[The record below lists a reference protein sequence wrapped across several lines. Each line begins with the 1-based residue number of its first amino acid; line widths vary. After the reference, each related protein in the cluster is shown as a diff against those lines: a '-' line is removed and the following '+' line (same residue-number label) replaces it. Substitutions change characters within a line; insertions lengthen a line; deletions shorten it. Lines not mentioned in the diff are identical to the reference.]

1 MADYKDILSGTF
13 GKVVGR
19 VKEAADS
26 TGVLDVYARGT
37 DRAKAL
43 GTLAKLSLELN
54 GDYDE
59 LKRVYAEIG
68 RLYFEQA
75 REKPEGI
82 FVPLF
87 EQANRLS
94 GAIRE
99 RRQEIDA
106 LKAQHLDPAQSTAD
120 QGFADFDAVVSQAE
134 HEAAEK

>member
-1 MADYKDILSGTF
+1 MADDKEMLKNF
-13 GKVVGR
+13 AGK

-26 TGVLDVYARGT
+26 AGVTEVYARGAG
-37 DRAKAL
+37 RAKAF
-43 GTLAKLSLELN
+43 GQITKLNLDANRDLE
-54 GDYDE
+54 E
-59 LKRVYAEIG
+59 LTRVYAEIG
-68 RLYFEQA
+68 KLYFEQA

-99 RRQEIDA
+99 RKQEIDA
-106 LKAQHLDPAQSTAD
+106 LKAQHLDPAPSQAD

>member
-1 MADYKDILSGTF
+1 MADYRDMLKSLAAKAKD
-13 GKVVGR
+13 
-19 VKEAADS
+19 AADS
-26 TGVLDVYARGT
+26 SGVTGVYAKGAERARAFGQITKLTLDSNR
-37 DRAKAL
+37 D
-43 GTLAKLSLELN
+43 LE
-54 GDYDE
+54 E
-59 LKRVYAEIG
+59 LTRVYAEIG
-68 RLYFEQA
+68 KLYFEQA

-99 RRQEIDA
+99 RKQEIDA
-106 LKAQHLDPAQSTAD
+106 LKVQHLDPAQSTAD